1 MAEWSNAADSKSVV
15 PIGYRGFESLSL
27 RHFLLPEMNAPEAPQ
42 LQVQFDPS
50 AARFGASRSQ
60 KRLEDDRLLVGKG
73 RYSADLEFAN
83 LAWLVVVRSPHAHAK
98 IASIDL
104 NECRKAPGVL
114 AAWTM
119 ADLRADKVGHIPFPP
134 LFKRADGSPMAAPPR
149 TPLAE
154 GRIHFAGQAV
164 AAVVAATREQAID
177 AAELVQA
184 DYEDLPCVVDARAAV
199 EAGAPQVWPEATG
212 NVAAEASYGKREEV
226 DKAFKAAA
234 HVTTLELHNQRLIAM
249 ALEPRC
255 SIGVH
260 EGGRTT
266 LYTQNQTP
274 TGTRE
279 LLGAVFGAKPADFR
293 VVVGDIGGGFGMK
306 TGLTPEDALVCYAAR
321 KLGRPVKW
329 LAERGEDF
337 LAAHM
342 GRDQHSRARAA
353 FDGDGRLLA
362 LEVDTLGNI
371 GAVPVGS
378 SAIIPLVLGPK
389 IQTSVYHV
397 PAVHY
402 RVRAVLTHTMA
413 TGAYRGAG
421 RPEANYLMERLM
433 DKAARELELDPADLR
448 RRNFIKPEQFPYRTH
463 LGEMY
468 DVGDF
473 PAVLDKLL
481 LHADWQGFPGRQE
494 ESRKRGKLRG
504 RGLAAYLEWTGAL
517 PTETVD
523 IEVDAEG
530 YVTVFSDTQAMGQGL
545 ETTYA
550 QLVTEA
556 LSVPIEKIRI
566 VQGDTDRANGVG
578 SVGSRSAFV
587 GGSAVV
593 AAGREVI
600 VKGKQLAADAREAAP
615 ADIEFRDGGFRIK
628 GTDRA
633 IGFAELASRQPARVI
648 RVSATQTPSTPSW
661 PNGAQACEVEVDP
674 DTGEVT
680 IVSLASCD
688 DIGRIINRTIVEG
701 QIHGGIAQGVG
712 QALCEQAV
720 YDGASGQLLTG
731 SLMDYCVPRADQ
743 FPPMRA
749 EFDESLPCKT
759 NLLGVKG
766 CGELG
771 TIGAV
776 PAVVNAVLDA
786 LRIDHLEMPL
796 TAEKVWR
803 ALQRR

>member
-1 MAEWSNAADSKSVV
+1 
-15 PIGYRGFESLSL
+15 
-27 RHFLLPEMNAPEAPQ
+27 MNAPNAPD

-73 RYSADLEFAN
+73 RYSADLAFDNA
-83 LAWLVVVRSPHAHAK
+83 AWLVLLRSPHAHARLV
-98 IASIDL
+98 SIDL
-104 NECRKAPGVL
+104 TEARKAKGVL
-114 AAWTM
+114 AAWSM
-119 ADLRADKVGHIPFPP
+119 ADLRADGVRHIPFPP

-154 GRIHFAGQAV
+154 ERVYYAGQGV
-164 AAVVAATREQAID
+164 AAVVAATREQALD
-177 AAELVQA
+177 AAELVQVE
-184 DYEDLPCVVDARAAV
+184 YEDLPCVVDAKDAIAP
-199 EAGAPQVWPEATG
+199 GAPQVWPDATG
-212 NVAAEASYGKREEV
+212 NVAAEASYGNKDEV
-226 DKAFKAAA
+226 KKAFAAAA
-234 HVTTLELHNQRLIAM
+234 HVVELELHNQRLVAM

-255 SIGVH
+255 SIGVV

-274 TGTRE
+274 TGARE
-279 LLGAVFGAKPADFR
+279 LLGAVFGGKPADYR

-306 TGLTPEDALVCYAAR
+306 TGLAPEDALVCHAAR

-342 GRDQHSRARAA
+342 GRDQHSRARLAL
-353 FDGDGRLLA
+353 DKEGRILA
-362 LEVDTLGNI
+362 LELDALGNI

-378 SAIIPLVLGPK
+378 SAIIPLALGPK

-433 DKAARELELDPADLR
+433 DKAARQLALDPAELR
-448 RRNFIKPEQFPYRTH
+448 RRNFIRPEQFPYRTH
-463 LGEMY
+463 LGETY

-473 PAVLDKLL
+473 SAVLEKLL
-481 LHADWQGFPGRQE
+481 EHADWKGFSERRE
-494 ESRKRGKLRG
+494 ESRKRGRLRG
-504 RGLAAYLEWTGAL
+504 RGLAVYLEWTGAL

-523 IEVDAEG
+523 IELDAEG
-530 YVTVFSDTQAMGQGL
+530 NVTVFSGTQAMGQGL
-545 ETTYA
+545 ETTYT
-550 QLVTEA
+550 QLVTEI
-556 LSVPIEKIRI
+556 LGIEVSRIKI

-600 VKGKQLAADAREAAP
+600 VKGKALAAEALEAAP
-615 ADIEFRDGGFRIK
+615 ADIELREGRFRIA
-628 GTDRA
+628 GTDRG
-633 IGFAELASRQPARVI
+633 IGLGELAARQPGRVI

-674 DTGEVT
+674 DTGEVAVAA
-680 IVSLASCD
+680 IASCD
-688 DIGRIINRTIVEG
+688 DIGRIINRAIVEG
-701 QIHGGIAQGVG
+701 QIHGGVAQGVG
-712 QALCEQAV
+712 QALFEQAV
-720 YDGASGQLLTG
+720 YEPSSGQLLTG

-743 FPPMRA
+743 LPPMRA
-749 EFDESLPCKT
+749 AFDESIPCKT

-771 TIGAV
+771 TIGSV

-786 LRIDHLEMPL
+786 LGVEHLEMPL

-803 ALQRR
+803 ALRQR